1 MRMAV
6 VFGKRATV
14 NDMLASNIKFMGLDV
29 VDGDDTDIRHLDPM
43 GAAVALYAK
52 GKAKQDQSGFVI
64 H

>member
-14 NDMLASNIKFMGLDV
+14 NGMIASDSKFMGLNV
-29 VDGDDTDIRHLDPM
+29 VDGDDTDIRHLDPI

-52 GKAKQDQSGFVI
+52 GKAKQDRSGFVV